1 MINGDL
7 CYELLLEK
15 TKQKLA
21 ALPTVV
27 NWQSHRS
34 IIIGAQTSCGTIF

>member
-7 CYELLLEK
+7 CHELLLEK

-21 ALPTVV
+21 FDKKADYEGWNGKPDLDSFEL
-27 NWQSHRS
+27 Q
-34 IIIGAQTSCGTIF
+34 